1 MKLVRIAFATAVL
14 TSVIS
19 PSAQP
24 QEPGLREKAAAGLK
38 KSVEFFRTKVA
49 VEGSYLWRYSD
60 DLSRREGENKATA
73 TQAWVQPPGTPS
85 VGMAFLP
92 AYEATGD
99 KYYLDAARETAMA
112 LVRGQLQS
120 GGWDYRI
127 EFDPKL
133 RKKYAYRAD
142 GNATGSNVSTLD
154 DNTTQQAI
162 RFLMAAD
169 AALDRKDAAIHEAT
183 AYALDSLL
191 KVQYPNGAWPQRFAA
206 PPDPAKFPV
215 KKASFP
221 DSWPREY
228 PKKDYRNYYTFNDNA
243 LANVIDVM
251 FEASRR
257 YGDDK
262 YRKAAEKA
270 GGFILLAQLPEP
282 QPGWAQQ
289 YDADMHPAWA
299 RRFEPPSIT
308 GGEAQNVLQMLIRLH
323 RETGDAKYLEPI
335 PRALAYYR
343 KSLLPNGQLARFY
356 ELKTNK
362 PLYFTKQYVLTYDDS
377 DLPTHYGFKVSSRLD
392 QIEKDYEAVSKRPPG
407 QVKPAA
413 KRPPGKPGGKLIAD
427 VKAALA
433 ALDDQGRWAESGRM
447 RNFGA
452 DDPTRRVIETRTFI
466 RNVQVLS
473 SYLGA
478 TRRQ

>member
-1 MKLVRIAFATAVL
+1 MPLRILVCLAL
-14 TSVIS
+14 TFLAARAHS
-19 PSAQP
+19 
-24 QEPGLREKAAAGLK
+24 QEPALREKAAAGLK

-73 TQAWVQPPGTPS
+73 TLAWVQPPGTPS
-85 VGMAFLP
+85 VGMAFLA

-133 RKKYAYRAD
+133 RKKCAYRAD
-142 GNATGSNVSTLD
+142 GNTSGLNVTTLD

-162 RFLMAAD
+162 RFLMRAD
-169 AALDRKDAAIHEAT
+169 AALGKKDAAIHEAT
-183 AYALDSLL
+183 RYALDSLL
-191 KVQYPNGAWPQRFAA
+191 KVQYPNGAWPQRFEG
-206 PPDPAKFPV
+206 PPDARKFPV

-243 LANVIDVM
+243 LADVIDVM

-257 YGDDK
+257 YGDDR
-262 YRKAAEKA
+262 YRRSAEKA

-308 GGEAQNVLQMLIRLH
+308 GGEAQNVLRMLIRLH

-362 PLYFTKQYVLTYDDS
+362 PLYFTKQYVLTYDDN

-392 QIEKDYEAVSKRPPG
+392 EIERAYEAAKKRPPG
-407 QVKPAA
+407 PAKPEP
-413 KRPPGKPGGKLIAD
+413 KRRPGKPSGKLIAD

-433 ALDDQGRWAESGRM
+433 ALDDQGRWVEPGRM
-447 RNFGA
+447 RSFGP

-466 RNVQVLS
+466 RNVEVLS
-473 SYLGA
+473 SYLAA
-478 TRRQ
+478 TRP

>member
-1 MKLVRIAFATAVL
+1 MKTIRIAVATAVL
-14 TSVIS
+14 ASVVS

-60 DLSRREGENKATA
+60 DLSRREGEGKATA

-85 VGMAFLP
+85 VGMALLS

-99 KYYLDAARETAMA
+99 KYYLDAVRETAMA

-142 GNATGSNVSTLD
+142 GNTTGSNVSTLD

-169 AALDRKDAAIHEAT
+169 AAVEQKDKSIHEAT
-183 AYALDSLL
+183 LYALDSLL
-191 KVQYPNGAWPQRFAA
+191 KVQYPNGAWPQRFEG

-243 LANVIDVM
+243 LADVIDVM
-251 FEASRR
+251 FEATRR
-257 YGDDK
+257 YGDDM

-323 RETGDAKYLEPI
+323 RENGDMKYLEPI

-356 ELKTNK
+356 ELKTNR
-362 PLYFTKQYVLTYDDS
+362 PLYFTTQYVLTHDDS

-392 QIEKDYEAVSKRPPG
+392 RIEKDYEAAKKHPPG
-407 QVKPAA
+407 PAKPEP
-413 KRPPGKPGGKLIAD
+413 RRRPGKPGGKLVAD
-427 VKAALA
+427 VKAALS
-433 ALDDQGRWAESGRM
+433 ALDDQGRWVESGRM
-447 RNFGA
+447 RNFGS

-466 RNVQVLS
+466 RNVEVLS
-473 SYLGA
+473 SFLA
-478 TRRQ
+478 VTRP